1 MIETLQSL
9 YASAKGRGRRIYLR
23 AMTEHVVRDDR
34 LGCPAQLARQYV
46 AGSFAANQQAFGATA
61 PQRRDSQ

>member
-9 YASAKGRGRRIYLR
+9 YASSKGRGRRIYLR

-34 LGCPAQLARQYV
+34 LGCPAQLSRQYC
-46 AGSFAANQQAFGATA
+46 AGSFAANQQTFGATA
-61 PQRRDSQ
+61 SRRRDSQ

>member
-23 AMTEHVVRDDR
+23 ALTEHVVRDDR
-34 LGCPAQLARQYV
+34 LGCVSQLSRQYC
-46 AGSFAANQQAFGATA
+46 AGSIAANLHAFGATA
-61 PQRRDSQ
+61 PQRRDLQ

>member
-9 YASAKGRGRRIYLR
+9 YASAKGRRRIYLR

-34 LGCPAQLARQYV
+34 LGCPAQLARQYF
-46 AGSFAANQQAFGATA
+46 AGGVAANHQVLSAIARQQRG
-61 PQRRDSQ
+61 SK

>member
-34 LGCPAQLARQYV
+34 LGCPAQLARQYF
-46 AGSFAANQQAFGATA
+46 AGGIAANHQVLSAIARQQRG
-61 PQRRDSQ
+61 SQ